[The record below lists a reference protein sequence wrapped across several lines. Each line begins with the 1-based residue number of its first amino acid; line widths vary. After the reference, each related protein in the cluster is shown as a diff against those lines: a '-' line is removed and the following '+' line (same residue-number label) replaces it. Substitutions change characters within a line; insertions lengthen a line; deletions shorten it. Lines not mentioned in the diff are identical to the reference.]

1 MMIEVGQVYQDVRLL
16 AVNAVAPEFACYEV
30 VAVRRRDATLK
41 RLGDGLQKVVP
52 LAKLASAR
60 FHFVRG
66 PLDG

>member
-1 MMIEVGQVYQDVRLL
+1 M
-16 AVNAVAPEFACYEV
+16 
-30 VAVRRRDATLK
+30 RRRDATLK